1 MKITAKDVEH
11 VAVLARLE
19 LSEEDKEKYT
29 QSLNDILEYMEVLN
43 GVDTKNVE
51 PTAHVL
57 SLKNVFR
64 EDESQQCLDKKLAL
78 SNAPEEE
85 NGCFKVPRII

>member
-1 MKITAKDVEH
+1 MKITVKDVEH

-19 LSEEDKEKYT
+19 LSEEDKDKYT
-29 QSLNDILEYMEVLN
+29 KSLNDILEYMDMLN
-43 GVDTKNVE
+43 SANTSDVE

-57 SLKNVFR
+57 PLKNVFR
-64 EDESQQCLDKKLAL
+64 EDRLHKCLEKELTL

-85 NGCFKVPRII
+85 NGCFKVPRIV